1 MSMLSMLIP
10 GLLASHAKPS
20 YANTGRAAGGASELY
35 GKTEGMVL
43 AAIADKATFTVPT
56 LVAITG
62 IDRCRVN
69 RTLKRLATK
78 GLVTQT
84 KAKATGYGQPAMW
97 HKNYDAPSPT

>member
-1 MSMLSMLIP
+1 MSMLSVLIP

-35 GKTEGMVL
+35 GKTEGMIL
-43 AAIADKATFTVPT
+43 SAIEGSVTFTVPA
-56 LVAITG
+56 LVSITG

-69 RTLKRLATK
+69 RTLKRLAAK

-84 KAKATGYGQPAMW
+84 LVASNGYSQPAVW
-97 HKNYDAPSPT
+97 RKTCDVQCPT